1 MGKFDGILLLSDLDG
16 TLLSGTR
23 VISPENLEALR
34 YFMAEGGRFSVATG
48 RSKPGMEH
56 FLEYLPI
63 NAPAVIYNG
72 AVVYDFEA
80 GRAVWQLPLG
90 ERGLDLYHLVQ
101 TEFPGTGMET
111 YEMDIAYALS
121 DNPISRR
128 HFTNVKMP
136 WKLVRPE
143 EVPQPWVDMLL
154 LEQEDRLGKIKA
166 RLEECFP
173 GKFFLQY
180 SDKEFLEVLHPEA
193 NKGTAALALCEYL
206 GISSENLYTVG
217 DGRNDIQLLTC
228 TKNAYAPA
236 NAEPEIKALCPR
248 MLSHHNDHA
257 IAALIA
263 ELDATR

>member
-16 TLLSGTR
+16 TLLTGTR
-23 VISPENLEALR
+23 SISSENLSAIR
-34 YFMAEGGRFSVATG
+34 YFMEQGGRFSVATG

-56 FLEYLPI
+56 FLENLPI

-80 GRAVWQLPLG
+80 GRPVWQRPLG
-90 ERGLDLYHLVQ
+90 QRGLKLNELIQ
-101 TEFPGTGMET
+101 REFPGAGVET
-111 YEMDIAYALS
+111 YEMDTAYALS

-128 HFTNVKMP
+128 HFENVRMP
-136 WKLVRPE
+136 WRLVQPE

-154 LEQEDRLGKIKA
+154 LEREDRLAQIKA
-166 RLEECFP
+166 RLEEAFP
-173 GKFFLQY
+173 GEYFLQY
-180 SDKEFLEVLHPEA
+180 SDKEFLEVLHPAA

-206 GISSENLYTVG
+206 GFQAENLYTVG

-236 NAEPEIKALCPR
+236 NAEPEVLALQPR
-248 MLSHHNDHA
+248 MLPHHDDHA
-257 IAALIA
+257 IAALITA
-263 ELDATR
+263 LDAAR

>member
-1 MGKFDGILLLSDLDG
+1 MGKFDGILLLTDMDG
-16 TLLSGTR
+16 TLLTSER
-23 VISPENLEALR
+23 NISSENLAALR
-34 YFMAEGGRFSVATG
+34 YFMEQGGRFSVATG

-80 GRAVWQLPLG
+80 KCPVWQRPLG
-90 ERGLDLYHLVQ
+90 ERGLLLNALVQ
-101 TEFPGTGMET
+101 AEFPGAGLET
-111 YEMDIAYALS
+111 YEMDTAYALS

-128 HFTNVKMP
+128 HFEAVKMT
-136 WKLVRPE
+136 WKLAGAE

-154 LEQEDRLGKIKA
+154 LEREEILPEIKA
-166 RLEECFP
+166 RIEEAFP
-173 GKFFLQY
+173 GQYFLQY

-193 NKGTAALALCEYL
+193 NKGSAALALCKQL
-206 GISSENLYTVG
+206 GIKAENLYTIG

-228 TKNAYAPA
+228 TPNAYAPA
-236 NAEPEIKALCPR
+236 NAEPEVLALCPR
-248 MLSHHNDHA
+248 MLPHHNDHA

>member
-16 TLLSGTR
+16 TLLTSSR
-23 VISPENLEALR
+23 SISPENLAALR
-34 YFMAEGGRFSVATG
+34 YFMENGGRFSVATG
-48 RSKPGMEH
+48 RSKPAMEH
-56 FLEYLPI
+56 FLEHLTI

-80 GRAVWQLPLG
+80 GRPVWQRPLG
-90 ERGLDLYHLVQ
+90 ERGLQLAAMMAA
-101 TEFPGTGMET
+101 EFPGAGMET
-111 YEMDIAYALS
+111 YEMDTAYALS

-128 HFTNVKMP
+128 HFRNVKMP
-136 WKLVRPE
+136 WRLVQPA

-154 LEQEDRLGKIKA
+154 LEEPERLACIKA
-166 RLEECFP
+166 RVEEAFP
-173 GKFFLQY
+173 GEYFLQY

-206 GISSENLYTVG
+206 GMKADNLYTVG

-236 NAEPEIKALCPR
+236 NAEREVLALQPR
-248 MLSHHNDHA
+248 MLPHHDQHA
-257 IAALIA
+257 IAALIE
-263 ELDATR
+263 ELDVTR

>member
-16 TLLSGTR
+16 TLLTSER
-23 VISPENLEALR
+23 RISPENLTAIR
-34 YFMAEGGRFSVATG
+34 YFMEQGGRFSVATG

-56 FLEYLPI
+56 FLEHLTI

-80 GRAVWQLPLG
+80 GRPVWQRPLG
-90 ERGLDLYHLVQ
+90 VRGLDLYRLIQ
-101 TEFPGTGMET
+101 AEFPGAGLET
-111 YEMDIAYALS
+111 YEMDTAYALC
-121 DNPISRR
+121 DNPISRC
-128 HFTNVKMP
+128 HFENVKMR
-136 WKLVRPE
+136 WQLVQPE

-154 LEQEDRLGKIKA
+154 LEQEHILPQIKA
-166 RLEECFP
+166 RLEERFP

-180 SDKEFLEVLHPEA
+180 SDREFLEVLHPEA
-193 NKGTAALALCEYL
+193 NKGTAALALCDYL
-206 GISSENLYTVG
+206 GCMPENLYTVG

-236 NAEPEIKALCPR
+236 NAEPEVLALQPR
-248 MLSHHNDHA
+248 MLPHHNDHA

>member
-1 MGKFDGILLLSDLDG
+1 MGKFDGILLLSDMDG
-16 TLLSGTR
+16 TLLNRSGT
-23 VISPENLEALR
+23 ISAENLSALR

-56 FLEYLPI
+56 FLETLPI

-80 GRAVWQLPLG
+80 GCPVWQRPLG
-90 ERGLDLYHLVQ
+90 ERGLRLNQLIQ
-101 TEFPGTGMET
+101 TEFSGAGVET
-111 YEMDIAYALS
+111 YEMDTAYALS

-128 HFTNVKMP
+128 HFTNVKMR
-136 WKLVRPE
+136 WQLVQPE

-154 LEQEDRLGKIKA
+154 LEREDILPRIKA
-166 RLEECFP
+166 RIEAVFP
-173 GKFFLQY
+173 GEYFLQY

-193 NKGTAALALCEYL
+193 NKGRAALALCEYL
-206 GISSENLYTVG
+206 GLHPDQLYTVG
-217 DGRNDIQLLTC
+217 DGRNDIQLLEC

-236 NAEPEIKALCPR
+236 NAEPEIRALCPR
-248 MLSHHNDHA
+248 MLPHHEAHA

-263 ELDATR
+263 ELDGVR

>member
-16 TLLSGTR
+16 TLLTSTR
-23 VISPENLEALR
+23 IVSPENLEALR

-80 GRAVWQLPLG
+80 GCPVWQRPLG
-90 ERGLDLYHLVQ
+90 ERGLDLFRLVQ
-101 TEFPGTGMET
+101 AEFPGAGLET
-111 YEMDIAYALS
+111 YEMDTAYALT

-128 HFTNVKMP
+128 HFENVKMR
-136 WKLVRPE
+136 WQLVQPE

-154 LEQEDRLGKIKA
+154 LEQEDRLAKIKA
-166 RLEECFP
+166 RLEEQFP
-173 GKFFLQY
+173 GQFFLQY

-193 NKGTAALALCEYL
+193 NKGAAALALCDYL
-206 GISSENLYTVG
+206 GCKKENLYTVG

-228 TKNAYAPA
+228 TPNAYAPA
-236 NAEPEIKALCPR
+236 NAEPEVKALCPR
-248 MLSHHNDHA
+248 MLPHHNDHA